1 VRSQEY
7 DFSAIEKKWQ
17 DYWEKNKTFRAVEDP
32 AIPKEKRF
40 YCLDMFPYPSAAGL
54 HMGHPVSYTATDIVC
69 RYKRMRGY
77 AVLHPMG
84 WDSFGLPAENYAIK
98 TGTHPRTTTQSNID
112 NFREQIKGIG
122 YSYDWDREASTC
134 DPEYYR
140 WTQWIFLQL
149 YNAGLAYQARVP
161 INFCPSCRT
170 GLANEEVQDGR
181 CERCST
187 QVVRKDM
194 KQWMLKITA
203 YADRLLAD
211 LDMLDW
217 PEPIRLMQRNWIG
230 RSVGAEVDF
239 AIEGQNEIL
248 RVFTTRPDTL
258 FGATYMCV
266 SPEHPLLGA
275 ITTDAQRAAVE
286 AYTEK
291 AKNKSDL
298 ERTDLAKEKTG
309 VFSGGY
315 AINPVNGER
324 IPIWVADY
332 VLISYGTGAIM
343 AVPAHD
349 ERDFEFAKMFELPI
363 IEVVSRLIG
372 APPGAGG
379 TAGGSADAPVGGAV
393 GGKLDKA
400 FICDGYA
407 VNSGEFTG
415 LATAEFKKKITAW
428 LRAQGKGKEAVH
440 YKLRDWVFSRQRYW
454 GEPIPIVHC
463 EQCGIVPLPESAL
476 PLALPEVEAYT
487 PTGTGESPLAA
498 IHDWVDTVCPKC
510 GGPAKRETDTMP
522 QWAGSCWYYIRF
534 LDAKNPAAFA
544 SKESIDYWLPVD
556 LYIGGAEHAV
566 LHLLYARFWH
576 KFLFDKGFVQSPE
589 PFIRLVNQGLIMGE
603 DGQKMSKSL
612 GNVVNPTD
620 VIAQHGADT
629 LRVYEKFLGPLEMA
643 KPWNTNG
650 IMGVR
655 RFLERAWR
663 LFDKE
668 LDAGGTA
675 DGDLLRVRHKT
686 IRKVTE
692 DLEKLSFNTA
702 ISALM
707 VYVTELGKRETLLR
721 EDAET
726 LALLLSP
733 FAPHL
738 GEEFWSF
745 IGHDNTIAYEK
756 WPEYDPALTAD
767 ESAEVVFQV
776 NGKVR
781 DRAMLPANADAASM
795 EAAAHASERVA
806 PWIAGKE
813 IVKVITVPGKLVNIV
828 VKG

>member
-1 VRSQEY
+1 VPEY

-17 DYWEKNKTFRAVEDP
+17 NYWEKNKTFRTREDP
-32 AIPKEKRF
+32 AIPRERRF
-40 YCLDMFPYPSAAGL
+40 YCLDMFPYPSSAGL
-54 HMGHPVSYTATDIVC
+54 HIGHPEGYTATDIIC

-98 TGTHPRTTTQSNID
+98 TGTHPRTTTLGNID
-112 NFREQIKGIG
+112 GFRRQIKALGF
-122 YSYDWDREASTC
+122 SYDWDREVSTC
-134 DPEYYR
+134 DPEYFR

-149 YNAGLAYQARVP
+149 YNAGLAYQAIVP

-170 GLANEEVQDGR
+170 GLANEEVKDGR
-181 CERCST
+181 CERCHT
-187 QVVRKDM
+187 EVVRKDM
-194 KQWMLKITA
+194 KQWMLRITA

-211 LDMLDW
+211 LDLLDW
-217 PEPIRLMQRNWIG
+217 PEPIKLMQRNWIG

-239 AIEGQNEIL
+239 AIAGCERPARDTMSRPARGSEGRDDVL

-258 FGATYMCV
+258 FGATYMCL
-266 SPEHPLLGA
+266 SPEHPLLEA
-275 ITTDAQRAAVE
+275 LVTDEQRAAVMAYAE
-286 AYTEK
+286 A

-298 ERTDLAKEKTG
+298 DRTDLAKEKTG
-309 VFSGGY
+309 VFVGSY
-315 AINPVNGER
+315 AINPVNNAR

-349 ERDFEFAKMFELPI
+349 ERDFEFAQKFSLPI
-363 IEVVSRLIG
+363 IEVVS
-372 APPGAGG
+372 
-379 TAGGSADAPVGGAV
+379 AD
-393 GGKLDKA
+393 GKTHGIPKEALTL
-400 FICDGYA
+400 DGYA
-407 VNSGEFTG
+407 VNSGEFDG
-415 LATAEFKKKITAW
+415 LSTSECKQKITAK
-428 LRAQGKGKEAVH
+428 LTAMGKGKEAVH

-454 GEPIPIVHC
+454 GEPIPLVHC
-463 EQCGIVPLPESAL
+463 ERCGTVALPESAL
-476 PLALPEVEAYT
+476 PLTLPEVEAYT

-498 IHDWVDTVCPKC
+498 MRDWVAATCPKC
-510 GGPAKRETDTMP
+510 GGPAERETDTMP

-534 LDAKNPAAFA
+534 LDARNTAAFA
-544 SKESIDYWLPVD
+544 SPEKIAYWLPVD

-589 PFIRLVNQGLIMGE
+589 PFMRLVNQGLIMGE

-612 GNVVNPTD
+612 GNVVNPD
-620 VIAQHGADT
+620 EVIAQHGADT
-629 LRVYEKFLGPLEMA
+629 LRLYEMFLGPLEMS
-643 KPWNTNG
+643 KPWNMSG

-655 RFLERAWR
+655 RFLERALR
-663 LFDKE
+663 LFDKPFGE
-668 LDAGGTA
+668 GA
-675 DGDLLRVRHKT
+675 DSADDHARLRHRT

-692 DLEKLSFNTA
+692 DIEHLSMNTA

-707 VYVTELGKRETLLR
+707 VYVTELGKRDTLAR
-721 EDAET
+721 TDAET

-738 GEEFWSF
+738 GEELWALTG
-745 IGHDNTIAYEK
+745 GHDTTLAYEK
-756 WPEYDPALTAD
+756 WPAFDPALTVQD
-767 ESAEVVFQV
+767 TVEVVFQV

-781 DRAMLPANADAASM
+781 DKAHFARNTDAAAL
-795 EAAAHASERVA
+795 EAAARASERVA

-813 IVKVITVPGKLVNIV
+813 IVKTICVPDKLVNIV
-828 VKG
+828 VK